1 MLIDLHAHSHLS
13 KGCELSPKAVLERA
27 AQHGLDGVAFTETNT
42 QDGCDELFEIGQS
55 SKVKVF
61 VGLELITDK
70 GQYLCFFPRPEL
82 APEPVQMW
90 GSNREKPWSA
100 AECLPKVKS
109 LGAAIVAAR
118 PYDRD
123 FPNPAG
129 DYVLTLQCLSAVEG
143 YNPKVRQTANDLAVE
158 AAESLRLPC
167 VGGSDARGTLDEVGR
182 AATLFKRPVNTQ
194 RELVDALLG
203 GELWAVAVGD
213 IPRLTPAG
221 RDNDRERDRDRD
233 RRGGGGG
240 GRDRDRGGRRGGRG
254 GRPRR

>member
-61 VGLELITDK
+61 VGLELLTDK

-167 VGGSDARGTLDEVGR
+167 VAGSDARTALDEVGR
-182 AATLFKRPVNTQ
+182 AATLFKRPVATQ
-194 RELVDALLG
+194 KELVDALLG
-203 GELWAVAVGD
+203 GDYWAVAVGD

-221 RDNDRERDRDRD
+221 RDSDRERERD
-233 RRGGGGG
+233 RRGGGRD
-240 GRDRDRGGRRGGRG
+240 RDRDRGGRRGGRG

>member
-13 KGCELSPKAVLERA
+13 KGCELNPKQVLERA
-27 AQHGLDGVAFTETNT
+27 ASHGLDGVAFTETNT
-42 QDGCDELFEIGQS
+42 QDGCDELFDLAAKSPI
-55 SKVKVF
+55 KVF

-118 PYDRD
+118 PYDRESQ
-123 FPNPAG
+123 NSAG
-129 DYVLTLQCLSAVEG
+129 DFLLTLNCLSAIEG
-143 YNPKVRQTANDLAVE
+143 FNPKVRPAANDLAVE
-158 AAESLRLPC
+158 AANTLRLPC
-167 VGGSDARGTLDEVGR
+167 VGGSDARTSLDEIGWG
-182 AATLFKRPVNTQ
+182 ATLFKNPVKNQ
-194 RELVDALLG
+194 AELVQALLG
-203 GELWAVAVGD
+203 GEYWAVTMGELPKLVKPGEA
-213 IPRLTPAG
+213 
-221 RDNDRERDRDRD
+221 RDERNKSKN

-240 GRDRDRGGRRGGRG
+240 GKRGGGRRGG
-254 GRPRR
+254 GRWN